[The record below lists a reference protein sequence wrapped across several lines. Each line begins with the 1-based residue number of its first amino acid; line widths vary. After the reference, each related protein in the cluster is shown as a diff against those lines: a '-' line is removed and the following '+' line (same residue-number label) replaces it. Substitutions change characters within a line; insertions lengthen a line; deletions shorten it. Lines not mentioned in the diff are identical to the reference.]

1 MSIVYTIPMRKL
13 SYDKLW
19 QLLAAKDMK
28 KKDLRLKA
36 GLSSVSV
43 AKLGKGESVGTGI
56 LLRICDALDCEL
68 CDILDTFE
76 KSGEEYIGD
85 YSQTNLS
92 IANPSRM
99 SYFLDAAT
107 LLVQLNSDVTAKAQ
121 EVAA

>member
-1 MSIVYTIPMRKL
+1 MEPKTVFSNGQAT
-13 SYDKLW
+13 
-19 QLLAAKDMK
+19 
-28 KKDLRLKA
+28 
-36 GLSSVSV
+36 
-43 AKLGKGESVGTGI
+43 VGTSGNTCYGQI
-56 LLRICDALDCEL
+56 Y
-68 CDILDTFE
+68 T